1 MHLVL
6 IVVFI
11 IWLLA
16 RPVMEVGEV
25 LRMLRHGRRDVVGR
39 GLPPSCTVQE
49 LSIKNVIYCQK
60 NSLKQLNH
68 EGSDIF

>member
-6 IVVFI
+6 IVVFVV
-11 IWLLA
+11 WLLA

-39 GLPPSCTVQE
+39 RLPPSCTVKDFQ
-49 LSIKNVIYCQK
+49 
-60 NSLKQLNH
+60 LKRNFLPKKSQSKL
-68 EGSDIF
+68 F